1 MTQHDGNPGAGFD
14 PQRSINELGD
24 LLQGIGRTIEEGI
37 SRIGTR
43 GNVITVRVDDKAL
56 EAIDAL
62 ISAGVFK
69 TRSEAAAY
77 LIDEGISAKAAVFD
91 EVNATARRI
100 NELRDQMKDALRRGV
115 GRRQPTSAGPSGA
128 ADAGHPSGHGGQRPT
143 SGWSTTP
150 SSATSDV
157 NPGGSRPADEPFDD

>member
-1 MTQHDGNPGAGFD
+1 MTDSQNPSPSGFD

-43 GNVITVRVDDKAL
+43 GNVVTVRVDDASL

-77 LIDEGISAKAAVFD
+77 LIEQGITAKSSVFS

-100 NELRDQMKDALRRGV
+100 NELRDQMKDTLRRGV
-115 GRRQPTSAGPSGA
+115 RPQ
-128 ADAGHPSGHGGQRPT
+128 DASPK
-143 SGWSTTP
+143 
-150 SSATSDV
+150 
-157 NPGGSRPADEPFDD
+157 PADEPEQATATSDQEPGSTRPASEPYSL

>member
-1 MTQHDGNPGAGFD
+1 MTQHESNPSGFD

-77 LIDEGISAKAAVFD
+77 LIDEGIAAKAAVFD

-100 NELRDQMKDALRRGV
+100 NELRDQMKDTLRQGV
-115 GRRQPTSAGPSGA
+115 GRSRAAGAASGGSTSGA
-128 ADAGHPSGHGGQRPT
+128 T
-143 SGWSTTP
+143 SGASATSHGAAAHP
-150 SSATSDV
+150 SATSDV
-157 NPGGSRPADEPFDD
+157 NPGGTRPAGEPFDD

>member
-1 MTQHDGNPGAGFD
+1 MTQHNSNPSSGFD

-43 GNVITVRVDDKAL
+43 GNVITVRVDDRAL

-77 LIDEGISAKAAVFD
+77 LIDEGIAAKAAVFE
-91 EVNATARRI
+91 EVNATARLI
-100 NELRDQMKDALRRGV
+100 NELRDQMKDTLRRGV
-115 GRRQPTSAGPSGA
+115 GRRAPAGASREGH
-128 ADAGHPSGHGGQRPT
+128 AGVRS
-143 SGWSTTP
+143 S

-157 NPGGSRPADEPFDD
+157 NPGETRPAGEPYDD

>member
-1 MTQHDGNPGAGFD
+1 MTQDGNSGFD

-37 SRIGTR
+37 TRIGTR
-43 GNVITVRVDDKAL
+43 GNVITVRIDDQAI

-77 LIDEGISAKAAVFD
+77 LIDEGIASKSNVFD

-100 NELRDQMKDALRRGV
+100 NELRDQMKDSLRQGV
-115 GRRQPTSAGPSGA
+115 GRRATESSGA
-128 ADAGHPSGHGGQRPT
+128 HAAGSRP
-143 SGWSTTP
+143 
-150 SSATSDV
+150 SATSD
-157 NPGGSRPADEPFDD
+157 NEPGSTQPASEPYDD